1 MKRQVFRWQLE
12 DTTGAVLVNGTRF
25 AWNSALRA
33 GQDALRDIPGR
44 GMFDRIEPAVVT
56 SADADRRFVGDTY
69 EQRWSG
75 PRGTFVVRVERG
87 PVTT

>member
-1 MKRQVFRWQLE
+1 MKRQVFRWQLVDE
-12 DTTGAVLVNGTRF
+12 DCKVVAYGARF

-44 GMFDRIEPAVVT
+44 GMFDRIEPARVT
-56 SADADRRFVGDTY
+56 SADADRRFTGDTY

-75 PRGTFVVRVERG
+75 PRGTFTVKVVRR
-87 PVTT
+87 PTIL